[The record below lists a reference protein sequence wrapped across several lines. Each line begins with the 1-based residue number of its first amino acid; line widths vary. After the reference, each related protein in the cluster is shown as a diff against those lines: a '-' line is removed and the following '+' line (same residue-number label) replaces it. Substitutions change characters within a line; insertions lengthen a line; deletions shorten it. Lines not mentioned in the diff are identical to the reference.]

1 MTRTRSGKTLT
12 ELLTMVVVL
21 LGLSGMLAYSVQK
34 VCAVGFVPGRAEP
47 GGAEVSVNLKGQ
59 HALRPLDP
67 RAEFLARPRS
77 GLSPRRCRRARSSP
91 AGAPFSSP

>member
-34 VCAVGFVPGRAEP
+34 VCAVGFGPGRAEP

-59 HALRPLDP
+59 QRPQ
-67 RAEFLARPRS
+67 
-77 GLSPRRCRRARSSP
+77 
-91 AGAPFSSP
+91 AP